1 MKASLNHYRLEHL
14 NLLIEQARA
23 KGGRI
28 ACLGLDETE
37 KYNSYANY
45 VYPNNKHMH
54 LNSRDALLAIQCK
67 PVDGFFISIFLMC
80 PSTMQ
85 YVPKVLYTPK
95 RNGN

>member
-54 LNSRDALLAIQCK
+54 LNSRDALLAIQCNLI
-67 PVDGFFISIFLMC
+67 DIFSVLHFRMC
-80 PSTMQ
+80 LLTMQ
-85 YVPKVLYTPK
+85 
-95 RNGN
+95 